1 MDTKN
6 IYREQEISIL
16 REIENLENQLD
27 EIDKKIAK
35 FRFQLKQIREEKELS
50 YQRTSELYF

>member
-6 IYREQEISIL
+6 IYTEQEISIL
-16 REIENLENQLD
+16 REIENLENQLN

-35 FRFQLKQIREEKELS
+35 FRLQLKQIREEKELL

>member
-6 IYREQEISIL
+6 IYTEQEISIL